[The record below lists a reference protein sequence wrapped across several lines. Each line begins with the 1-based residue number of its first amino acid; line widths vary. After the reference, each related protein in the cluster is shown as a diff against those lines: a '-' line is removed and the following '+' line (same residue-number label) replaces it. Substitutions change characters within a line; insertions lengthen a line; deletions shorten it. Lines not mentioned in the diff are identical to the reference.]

1 VVRIAP
7 SILSADFAE
16 LGAAAASVEADADWL
31 HVDVMDGHFVPNLT
45 IGPPVVASL
54 RRHCRLPF
62 DCHLMIS
69 EPERYLPAFAEAGAD
84 RVTVHVEVGRTSEL
98 IDQARSLGLKV
109 GVALDPEAGLEAVE
123 AVWERIDLLLV
134 MTVHAGFGG
143 QRFMPEML
151 EKVAAA
157 RRRIDDAG
165 LDVLI
170 EVDGG
175 IDPETAPL
183 AVAAGADVLVAG
195 SAVFGAPDGPAA
207 AVRRLAE
214 AGALGEAERASALG
228 RAPR

>member
-1 VVRIAP
+1 MVRIAP

-16 LGAAAASVEADADWL
+16 LGAAAAAVEADADWL

-69 EPERYLPAFAEAGAD
+69 EPERYLPAFAKAGAD

-98 IDQARSLGLKV
+98 VEQARSLGLGV

-123 AVWERIDLLLV
+123 GVWDRIDLVLV

-151 EKVAAA
+151 EKVAEA
-157 RRRIDDAG
+157 RRHIDKAG

-175 IDPETAPL
+175 IDPDTAPE

-195 SAVFGAPDGPAA
+195 SAIFGAADGPAA

-214 AGALGEAERASALG
+214 AAARGEAERAGSFGGLA
-228 RAPR
+228 R

>member
-214 AGALGEAERASALG
+214 AAALGEAERASALG

>member
-165 LDVLI
+165 LDVLV

>member
-31 HVDVMDGHFVPNLT
+31 HVDVMDGRFVPNLT

-123 AVWERIDLLLV
+123 A
-134 MTVHAGFGG
+134 
-143 QRFMPEML
+143 
-151 EKVAAA
+151 KNKKKNK
-157 RRRIDDAG
+157 
-165 LDVLI
+165 
-170 EVDGG
+170 
-175 IDPETAPL
+175 
-183 AVAAGADVLVAG
+183 
-195 SAVFGAPDGPAA
+195 
-207 AVRRLAE
+207 
-214 AGALGEAERASALG
+214 
-228 RAPR
+228 

>member
-1 VVRIAP
+1 VVRLAP

-16 LGAAAASVEADADWL
+16 LGAAAAAVEADADWL

-69 EPERYLPAFAEAGAD
+69 EPERYLSAFAEAGAD
-84 RVTVHVEVGRTSEL
+84 RVSVHVEVGRTSEL
-98 IDQARSLGLKV
+98 VEQARALGLGV
-109 GVALDPEAGLEAVE
+109 GVALDPEASLRAIEPVLD
-123 AVWERIDLLLV
+123 RIDLVLV

-151 EKVAAA
+151 AKVSEA
-157 RRRIDDAG
+157 RRMIDGSG

-195 SAVFGAPDGPAA
+195 SAVFGTPDGPMAA
-207 AVRRLAE
+207 LRRLRECARRAE
-214 AGALGEAERASALG
+214 GAGVPKGVG
-228 RAPR
+228 